1 MPIAC
6 LHIIISLLYEI
17 VITKC
22 LFAPRKHMISA
33 NKTIERERKWL
44 NMTANWDKQMIRNF
58 KKVIIFKIIC
68 VLIYVLNILY
78 L

>member
-1 MPIAC
+1 
-6 LHIIISLLYEI
+6 
-17 VITKC
+17 
-22 LFAPRKHMISA
+22 MISA

-58 KKVIIFKIIC
+58 KKVITFKIKL
-68 VLIYVLNILY
+68 VPTY

>member
-1 MPIAC
+1 
-6 LHIIISLLYEI
+6 
-17 VITKC
+17 
-22 LFAPRKHMISA
+22 MISA

>member
-1 MPIAC
+1 
-6 LHIIISLLYEI
+6 
-17 VITKC
+17 
-22 LFAPRKHMISA
+22 MISA

-58 KKVIIFKIIC
+58 KKVIIFKIKL
-68 VLIYVLNILY
+68 VLIYVLNILS